1 MATLEEIYAKIVS
14 DDTEKKALAEAFA
27 TEEGAAAFLEQRGCE
42 ASPVEL
48 VALMR
53 EKAGAAGE
61 LADEDLEGAVG
72 AAWGDWV
79 VSFVGLAVTC
89 GLHAIISVVANSDV
103 TKEWDNPHAT
113 KITDGPFDI
122 CHE

>member
-1 MATLEEIYAKIVS
+1 MATLEEIYGKIVS

-27 TEEGAAAFLEQRGCE
+27 TEEGAAAFLAQRGCE

-61 LADEDLEGAVG
+61 LADEDLEGAAG
-72 AAWGDWV
+72 AGWGDWLA
-79 VSFVGLAVTC
+79 SFMGLAVTC
-89 GLHAIISVVANSDV
+89 GIAAAISAAVA
-103 TKEWDNPHAT
+103 AT
-113 KITDGPFDI
+113 EEPGTPTGTEGIIDL
-122 CHE
+122 C

>member
-14 DDTEKKALAEAFA
+14 DDGEKKALAEAFA
-27 TEEGAAAFLEQRGCE
+27 TEEGARGFMEQRGCE

-61 LADEDLEGAVG
+61 LADEDLEGAAG
-72 AAWGDWV
+72 AALADWFA
-79 VSFVGLAVTC
+79 SFVGIAITC

-103 TKEWDNPHAT
+103 TEEWDNPHAT